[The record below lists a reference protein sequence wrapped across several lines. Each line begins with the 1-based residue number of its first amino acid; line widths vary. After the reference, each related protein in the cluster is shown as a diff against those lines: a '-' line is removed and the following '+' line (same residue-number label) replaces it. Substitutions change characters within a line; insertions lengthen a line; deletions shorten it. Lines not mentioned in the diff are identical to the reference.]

1 MCWAQTV
8 GVPVGQRRGLIFI
21 LEVQVVEA
29 FPGAEPEKVEYR
41 QLSNLIVNEFP
52 N

>member
-1 MCWAQTV
+1 M
-8 GVPVGQRRGLIFI
+8 FI

-29 FPGAEPEKVEYR
+29 FPGAEPEQVEYR
-41 QLSNLIVNEFP
+41 QSSNLIVNKFP